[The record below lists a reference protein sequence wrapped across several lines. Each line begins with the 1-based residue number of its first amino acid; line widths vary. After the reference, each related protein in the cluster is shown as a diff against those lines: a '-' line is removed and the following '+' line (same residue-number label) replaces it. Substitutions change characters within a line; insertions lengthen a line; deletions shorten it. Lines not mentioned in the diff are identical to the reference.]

1 MAVYILVAIICVCLL
16 AMYISIAAGEQKAI
30 DRYIRWCLG
39 YLVLDAT
46 HTLAAHTFFGN
57 SPRLDYYA
65 PYGLLYGPLL
75 YFAYQVAIGRPLGR
89 WRLLLHGLPFFIFLG
104 IYCLWL
110 FFPALFAGYLQDYRL
125 SLYAALTLSLFSYA
139 IWALFFKSVEIDL
152 RNNQEARMISMMAI
166 TLAFIAIVF
175 LVFTYSSMMSGVVR
189 SQLKGSIVYL
199 TMLSAAL
206 ILFSYIVNKA
216 VRGGRE
222 HKESPVPQPEM
233 TLSHPEAP
241 GTGRQPAGTRYQ
253 KSGIADEQLDAYE
266 AATRKFVEQDH
277 AYLNDKLS
285 LESLAQL
292 LRIPKHH
299 LSQVFTLRIGMNFNT
314 YINVHRVNHAIRLMH
329 DHPEMNITDIYLNS
343 GFTAKASFNRYFK
356 QLEGCTPTKYRN
368 GII

>member
-1 MAVYILVAIICVCLL
+1 MAVYILVAIVSVCLL
-16 AMYISIAAGEQKAI
+16 AIYISIMAGQREAM
-30 DRYIRWCLG
+30 DRYIHWFLG
-39 YLVLDAT
+39 YLALDAT
-46 HTLAAHTFFGN
+46 HTWIVRTCFSDNLL
-57 SPRLDYYA
+57 LDYYA
-65 PYGLLYGPLL
+65 PYGLLYGPFL
-75 YFAYQVAIGRPLGR
+75 YFAYQAAVNRALSSRQLC
-89 WRLLLHGLPFFIFLG
+89 LHGLPFFVFLIG
-104 IYCLWL
+104 YCLWF
-110 FFPALFAGYLQDYRL
+110 FFPSLFIGHLHYYRL
-125 SLYAALTLSLFSYA
+125 SLYTVLTLSLLSYA
-139 IWALFFKSVEIDL
+139 TWALFFKSIAVDIH
-152 RNNQEARMISMMAI
+152 NNQEVRLVSMMA
-166 TLAFIAIVF
+166 TVLAFIAAIFV
-175 LVFTYSSMMSGVVR
+175 VFTYSGIMSGEFR
-189 SQLKGSIVYL
+189 SQFKGSIVYL

-206 ILFSYIVNKA
+206 ILFSHIVNK
-216 VRGGRE
+216 VVHST
-222 HKESPVPQPEM
+222 HKTEEM
-233 TLSHPEAP
+233 PAAKLTISHLE
-241 GTGRQPAGTRYQ
+241 TKEMNRQPAGTRYQ